1 MTLSRTSRNQSRNSI
16 RQSAS
21 QASSSEQRGCMLDK
35 DAANRNS
42 RRRSRSPP
50 PGRRTAG
57 RERSLSPKR
66 SDETPMSE
74 SNHGAGGSDDVKKL
88 SMKERLAMW
97 KKRKELGK
105 GADSPVSSAAASPA
119 EPPTRP
125 MSPALSADDEN
136 NGSSQ
141 FVTAPSSVPSDNG
154 QRSPSLVSASFG
166 EQLAIADDADSSR
179 KQLRI
184 QPQSSN
190 AGVKPKTD
198 TGTSLATAKPK
209 PIGKL
214 GKIKAAG
221 PAFGPRIKKMA
232 LSRPSPL
239 ASSVFGVDQDEND
252 MSQDTSGNS
261 NRRKLAPLSPFLSAD
276 FPATEEDAAT
286 NDVQS
291 ENPLDQRSELEK
303 ESALMD
309 VDDANDE
316 VDPLEEYMQNMES
329 QAANTSVDA
338 AGDRAVEGDIATSTD
353 VRLED
358 PASKQTTLVE
368 DDMDDM
374 DYVDPDVE
382 DVLAL
387 AAKRL
392 KRKEIAAVDHSKM
405 NYESFKRNFYIEPA
419 ELRNM
424 DPAEVDRMRADLGGI
439 KIRGVDPPK
448 PAASWSHFGLPAACA
463 DVIKHQGFERPTPV
477 QAQTVPAILS
487 GRDVIGVAKTGS
499 GKTLAFIL
507 PMLRHIKAQRPLAQ
521 GEGPIGLVM
530 TPTRELAVQ
539 IHRECKPFLRP
550 LGLRA
555 VCAYGGSAIKDQIG
569 ELKSGCEIVVCTPGR
584 LIDLLCA
591 NSGRVTNLHRVTYL
605 VLDEADRMFDMGF
618 EPQVSKIVQIVR
630 PSRQTV
636 MFSATF
642 PRQIEALARK
652 ILRRPLEIVV
662 GGRALI
668 PPEVTMHAA
677 VVETKDKFLRLL
689 GILGESFNNNKETL
703 VLIFVDRQE
712 AADTLLRDLMRR
724 GYVCNS
730 LHGGKDQT
738 DRDQAIIDFKNG
750 VYSVLIATS
759 VAARGLDVRGLTLV
773 INYDCPNHM
782 EDLVHRVGRT
792 GRAGNKGDAYTF
804 IAPEQD
810 RYANEV
816 VKAMRLSGLTPPDDV
831 QELADMFLEKVRQGK
846 ERHSSSKSGFG
857 GKGLE
862 KLDKDRNMV
871 KKIQKVTYGSADG
884 EGLDDDD
891 DDDEEAK
898 QVELDSDGEIVVS
911 AKTKPKAKGEQAK
924 DGEVVRRVG
933 KASDSRQQ
941 GVSSNQANGYG
952 PPAIANGKQTT
963 AAQTPVASVASDS
976 TTAAVLAAQAAA
988 RRLNI
993 GADSSIVAGGEG
1005 TRSSVPLS
1013 AVDQINQQ
1021 LGISPTSL
1029 THKRDSTSAG
1039 NPRARAANPSVRGAA
1054 DGGSGGRDSSA
1065 WAGSSTST
1073 PKTAG
1078 ASVSGAHGGGTS
1090 AAGSGGAAAAAVPA
1104 VPVGVFG
1111 CELDINDY
1119 PQTARWK
1126 ATNRDTLTQV
1136 IERTGVAITTRGI
1149 FVPAGKPVPE
1159 GERKLYLSIEGD
1171 SERAVEQAKAEI
1183 KRTLT
1188 DATIHIMEQDARTG
1202 GGSGRYSVV

>member
-1 MTLSRTSRNQSRNSI
+1 
-16 RQSAS
+16 
-21 QASSSEQRGCMLDK
+21 MLDK

-66 SDETPMSE
+66 SDKTPMSE

-252 MSQDTSGNS
+252 I
-261 NRRKLAPLSPFLSAD
+261 
-276 FPATEEDAAT
+276 
-286 NDVQS
+286 
-291 ENPLDQRSELEK
+291 
-303 ESALMD
+303 ALMD

-924 DGEVVRRVG
+924 DGEVVRRIG

-1090 AAGSGGAAAAAVPA
+1090 AAGSGGAAAAVPA